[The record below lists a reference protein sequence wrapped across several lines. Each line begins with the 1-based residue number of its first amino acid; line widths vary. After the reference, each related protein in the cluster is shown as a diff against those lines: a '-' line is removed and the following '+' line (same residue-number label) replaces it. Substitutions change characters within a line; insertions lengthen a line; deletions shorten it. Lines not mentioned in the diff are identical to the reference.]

1 MHAYGEPGP
10 LTRNAIPTTLTNTAM
25 PLWDKLKS
33 ELDRAG
39 RAAQNALDEGR
50 IQLDAFRARQRMDK
64 AAQALGYAVYRAKTA
79 GAELDTESY
88 ARLSSELAAREAEVT
103 RLEAELREARA
114 FNGAKVEEG
123 PTPAGDTPPI

>member
-1 MHAYGEPGP
+1 MAGFTGRVS
-10 LTRNAIPTTLTNTAM
+10 LTLTTTAM

-64 AAQALGYAVYRAKTA
+64 AAQALGYAVYLARAA
-79 GAELDTESY
+79 GNDLDAESYGRLAAELAE
-88 ARLSSELAAREAEVT
+88 REAEVQ
-103 RLEAELREARA
+103 RLDAELREARA
-114 FNGAKVEEG
+114 FNGAKVETG
-123 PTPAGDTPPI
+123 PTPSADSPSA

>member
-1 MHAYGEPGP
+1 
-10 LTRNAIPTTLTNTAM
+10 M

-39 RAAQNALDEGR
+39 RAAQSALDEGR

-64 AAQALGYAVYRAKTA
+64 AAQTLGYAVYRARTA
-79 GAELDTESY
+79 GTDLDAESY
-88 ARLSSELAAREAEVT
+88 ERLSAELAAKEADVT

-114 FNGAKVEEG
+114 FNGAKVEDG
-123 PTPAGDTPPI
+123 PTPSADAPPL

>member
-1 MHAYGEPGP
+1 MKGDFAGFTCRVS
-10 LTRNAIPTTLTNTAM
+10 LTPTTTAM

-64 AAQALGYAVYRAKTA
+64 AAQALGYAVHRAKAA

-88 ARLSSELAAREAEVT
+88 GRLSAELAEREAEVQ

-114 FNGAKVEEG
+114 FNGAKVETG
-123 PTPAGDTPPI
+123 PTPPADTPLV

>member
-1 MHAYGEPGP
+1 
-10 LTRNAIPTTLTNTAM
+10 M

-64 AAQALGYAVYRAKTA
+64 AAQALGYAVYRARTA
-79 GAELDTESY
+79 GAELDGESY
-88 ARLSSELAAREAEVT
+88 GRLSSDLATKEAEVT

-114 FNGAKVEEG
+114 FNGAKVEDG
-123 PTPAGDTPPI
+123 PTPPGDVPPV